1 MFRNAIGPIWGG
13 PETKPCTFFSSLQE
27 EIMKKVVFILGLA
40 LLVAVPAP
48 SHAFFGVEAAV
59 GGWRQGPGGHL
70 SYDEAGLAG
79 HTLDLERD
87 LSYDDEVR
95 ITGRVK
101 IRTPVFLP
109 NIYLMATRME
119 ADGTGR
125 KSDAFNFGGETF
137 SADEYFSSKLA
148 FNHYDIALYYEFP
161 LLNTATFGG
170 IGIDGGLNARIIDFE
185 AQITGPG
192 AADPTVKITKSTSE
206 NITIPMAF
214 IAAQMSPIE
223 KIVVEAEGRGI
234 SIGDNRV
241 LSLIGR
247 VKVKAFGPFYGAVGY
262 RYDDIKIDEEGVKAD
277 VSFDG
282 PFLEAVVVY

>member
-1 MFRNAIGPIWGG
+1 
-13 PETKPCTFFSSLQE
+13 
-27 EIMKKVVFILGLA
+27 MKKVAFILGLA
-40 LLVAVPAP
+40 LLIAVPTP

-79 HTLDLERD
+79 HTLDLESD
-87 LSYDDEVR
+87 LDYDDEVR

-125 KSDAFNFGGETF
+125 KSDAFKFGGETF

-185 AQITGPG
+185 AEMSQPTTG
-192 AADPTVKITKSTSE
+192 ISKSTNE
-206 NITIPMAF
+206 TFTIPMAF
-214 IAAQMSPIE
+214 LAAQVSPIE
-223 KIVVEAEGRGI
+223 RITIEAEGRGI
-234 SIGDNRV
+234 TIGDNRV

-262 RYDDIKIDEEGVKAD
+262 RYDDIKIDEEGIKAD

-282 PFLEAVVVY
+282 PFLEAVVVF